1 MLWGSYDGRVIFIE
15 PMITRAYLLTKPNVT
30 EPLKLPARYLRPGYY
45 PTQYSVKY
53 DAEKKEYTVAL
64 EGMTLR

>member
-1 MLWGSYDGRVIFIE
+1 
-15 PMITRAYLLTKPNVT
+15 MITRAYLLTKPNVT